1 MTGSAGHAQRATI
14 YSVAE
19 AAGVSIATV
28 SRVFQGTST
37 VAQGTR
43 ERVLSAADELNYM
56 PLGAARSL
64 AVSRHELLGLVLPEL
79 GGPYYSEL
87 LMGFESRASE
97 LGLGVIVVVTEGKP
111 DPTRAIRQLMSRVDA
126 VAVLGSDLDDAGL
139 AQLATAKPLAL
150 ARRVARWSRS
160 QPGRRERHERPGA
173 DRATSCSTAA
183 GRCSSSATPTPVPTS
198 PAGMPVS
205 RLHTRLTASTCPSRS
220 ASACRRATARPSAA
234 AYVVGEH
241 SADALVC
248 ANDELALAVLTHLQ
262 DHGIAVPDDVA
273 VVGWDDVMTARY
285 VRPALT
291 TVRQPVHDLGAL
303 ARERLHDQ
311 LSVTSDASA
320 SHDILPTQVV
330 IRSSCGCPAHPL
342 PKGTSHESPPR
353 RESTTRR
360 ASPSQAWRRP
370 ASPCPPADAK
380 PRPATPAPAQ
390 RPSPSRAARRP
401 ATSPCGPWAPRAR
414 SSRPS
419 PRSSRPPTP
428 APRSTS
434 PPSRGTPRTTS
445 SPPRSPPAR
454 PRTPPWSAHL
464 DG

>member
-1 MTGSAGHAQRATI
+1 MTASANPGQRATI
-14 YSVAE
+14 YSVAD

-37 VAQGTR
+37 VAETTR

-139 AQLATAKPLAL
+139 AQLATAKPLLSL
-150 ARRVARWSRS
+150 AGAPGGAVPSMTAENVASAEELTRHLLDH
-160 QPGRRERHERPGA
+160 GRRSLLFLGDPDAGA
-173 DRATSCSTAA
+173 DIA
-183 GRCSSSATPTPVPTS
+183 GRYAGFSAAHEAHGLVVPEPVRIGLQES
-198 PAGMPVS
+198 DGA
-205 RLHTRLTASTCPSRS
+205 AF
-220 ASACRRATARPSAA
+220 AA
-234 AYVVGEH
+234 AYLTGQH

-248 ANDELALAVLTHLQ
+248 ANDELALAVLAHLQ
-262 DHGIAVPDDVA
+262 DHGITVPDEVA
-273 VVGWDDVMTARY
+273 VVGWDDVMAARY

-303 ARERLHDQ
+303 ASERLHEH
-311 LSVTSDASA
+311 LGATTRSSA

-330 IRSSCGCPAHPL
+330 IRSSCGC
-342 PKGTSHESPPR
+342 T
-353 RESTTRR
+353 
-360 ASPSQAWRRP
+360 
-370 ASPCPPADAK
+370 
-380 PRPATPAPAQ
+380 
-390 RPSPSRAARRP
+390 
-401 ATSPCGPWAPRAR
+401 
-414 SSRPS
+414 
-419 PRSSRPPTP
+419 
-428 APRSTS
+428 TS
-434 PPSRGTPRTTS
+434 PPER
-445 SPPRSPPAR
+445 
-454 PRTPPWSAHL
+454 HL
-464 DG
+464 P

>member
-139 AQLATAKPLAL
+139 AQLATAKPLLSL
-150 ARRVARWSRS
+150 AGS
-160 QPGRRERHERPGA
+160 PGGAVPSLAAENVTSAQELTAHLLQHGRQSLLFLGDPDAGA
-173 DRATSCSTAA
+173 DIA
-183 GRCSSSATPTPVPTS
+183 GRYAGFSAAHEAHGLDVPEPVRIGLQES
-198 PAGMPVS
+198 DGAAFG
-205 RLHTRLTASTCPSRS
+205 
-220 ASACRRATARPSAA
+220 A

-273 VVGWDDVMTARY
+273 VVGWDDVMAARY

-303 ARERLHDQ
+303 ASERLHDQ

-330 IRSSCGCPAHPL
+330 IRSSCGC
-342 PKGTSHESPPR
+342 S
-353 RESTTRR
+353 
-360 ASPSQAWRRP
+360 
-370 ASPCPPADAK
+370 
-380 PRPATPAPAQ
+380 
-390 RPSPSRAARRP
+390 
-401 ATSPCGPWAPRAR
+401 
-414 SSRPS
+414 
-419 PRSSRPPTP
+419 
-428 APRSTS
+428 
-434 PPSRGTPRTTS
+434 
-445 SPPRSPPAR
+445 
-454 PRTPPWSAHL
+454 TPPPERHL
-464 DG
+464 P